1 MDEFHFKRLTD
12 PIHGTFGIS
21 KLEAEIVSTPV
32 FQRLHNVR
40 QLGLAHL
47 VFPGAGYSR
56 FAHSLGACH
65 IAGRM
70 VRAINQ
76 NSKGTPI
83 NEHEMQLY
91 RLAGLLHD
99 IGHYPYSHAM
109 EHGIGNFYAPEKYLE
124 KKGEDGKPVAPE
136 DNNAPPSYDHEAL
149 GRAIIENDPDIGDVL
164 KRNKFS
170 TDEVLGGLQ
179 PTESRNSDQSC
190 KLRLRLR

>member
-21 KLEAEIVSTPV
+21 QLESEIISSPV

-56 FAHSLGACH
+56 FSHSLGACH

-76 NSKGTPI
+76 NSEKICMTKKLF
-83 NEHEMQLY
+83 NF
-91 RLAGLLHD
+91 
-99 IGHYPYSHAM
+99 IGWLV
-109 EHGIGNFYAPEKYLE
+109 FYM
-124 KKGEDGKPVAPE
+124 
-136 DNNAPPSYDHEAL
+136 
-149 GRAIIENDPDIGDVL
+149 
-164 KRNKFS
+164 
-170 TDEVLGGLQ
+170 T
-179 PTESRNSDQSC
+179 
-190 KLRLRLR
+190 